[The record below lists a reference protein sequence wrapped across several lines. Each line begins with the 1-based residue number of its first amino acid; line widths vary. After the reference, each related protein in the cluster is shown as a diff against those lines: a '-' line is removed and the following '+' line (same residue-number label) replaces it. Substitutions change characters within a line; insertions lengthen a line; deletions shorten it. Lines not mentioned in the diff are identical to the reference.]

1 MNEIIAAEN
10 NNAIVTGTDFAIPE
24 GFICTI
30 DTTDINGKVAL
41 VNAVN
46 SAVSSKDVTGDVL
59 RVVDVVT
66 TPGARARTGEVCKNT
81 YLVCEDGNTYFTQSD
96 GVARDI
102 ALIVAAFT
110 DATTHKFVNPVELG
124 FGVQIIETRLG
135 NGNTLKKCVLA
146 KL

>member
-10 NNAIVTGTDFAIPE
+10 NNAIVAGTDFAIPE

-30 DTTDINGKVAL
+30 DTTDIKGKVSL

-46 SAVSSKDVTGDVL
+46 SAVSSKTITGDVL
-59 RVVDVVT
+59 RVVNVVT
-66 TPGARARTGEVCKNT
+66 TPGARARTGEACTNT
-81 YLVCEDGNTYFTQSD
+81 YLLCEDGTTYFTQSD
-96 GVARDI
+96 GVARSI

-110 DATTHKFVNPVELG
+110 DVITRQFTNPVELG
-124 FGVQIIETRLG
+124 FGVKIIEEEMP

-146 KL
+146 NL

>member
-1 MNEIIAAEN
+1 MNEIIAAGN
-10 NNAIVTGTDFAIPE
+10 DNAIASTNDFAIPE

-30 DTTDINGKVAL
+30 DTTDINGKVSL

-59 RVVDVVT
+59 RVVDIVT
-66 TPGARARTGEVCKNT
+66 TPGVRSRTGEACKNT
-81 YLVCEDGNTYFTQSD
+81 YLVCEDGTTYFTQSD

-110 DATTHKFVNPVELG
+110 DRVTNKFINPVELG
-124 FGVQIIETRLG
+124 FGVQILETQLA

>member
-10 NNAIVTGTDFAIPE
+10 NNAIVAGNDLAIPK

-30 DTTDINGKVAL
+30 DTTDIKGKVSL

-59 RVVDVVT
+59 RVVNVVT
-66 TPGARARTGEVCKNT
+66 TPGARARTGEACTNT
-81 YLVCEDGNTYFTQSD
+81 YLVCEDGITYFTQSD

-110 DATTHKFVNPVELG
+110 DKATHQFINPVELG
-124 FGVQIIETRLG
+124 FGVQIIETKLA

-146 KL
+146 NL